1 MNKEILSLDR
11 LPDETDYD
19 YHKRLINGKLID
31 KTLYDVDYP
40 ELSKYVYGKEYSSD
54 VARRMMYGSCRTL
67 SLIDKQTY
75 ENITNK
81 EAEEVLESINKS
93 RMELRKERYKLQ
105 TEKVEYNRWIRED
118 ARDELFEEKVIDAI
132 RANVGIVDIPDKIVV
147 SNKNRCGV
155 LCIADCHFGKEYK
168 IYGVNNEVI
177 NEYSPEIFYKR
188 MEQIYSETLEIIKRE
203 NLESI
208 YVFNLG
214 DSTEGFIRNS
224 QLWSL
229 RYGVIDSAIIFG
241 NYIGYWLNKLSKNVR
256 VIYSQTDGNHDE
268 LRLLDGKKGEHLC
281 ESSGKVIR
289 NCIKVI
295 NEFNPNFEYSENKTG
310 FIYENICGYNV
321 LGIHGEVQNLPNS
334 ISEFSNIYDV
344 KISYLLSGHKHFG
357 SYENCGVKKASIGI
371 GSVVGSDEYS
381 MKLRKS
387 ADATASFI
395 IFEEDK
401 GKVDEH
407 TIVLN

>member
-19 YHKRLINGKLID
+19 YHKRLINGKLVD

-147 SNKNRCGV
+147 NNKTDAEFFA
-155 LCIADCHFGKEYK
+155 LPI
-168 IYGVNNEVI
+168 VI
-177 NEYSPEIFYKR
+177 SAR
-188 MEQIYSETLEIIKRE
+188 SIKYT
-203 NLESI
+203 ESI
-208 YVFNLG
+208 
-214 DSTEGFIRNS
+214 T
-224 QLWSL
+224 
-229 RYGVIDSAIIFG
+229 
-241 NYIGYWLNKLSKNVR
+241 K
-256 VIYSQTDGNHDE
+256 
-268 LRLLDGKKGEHLC
+268 
-281 ESSGKVIR
+281 
-289 NCIKVI
+289 
-295 NEFNPNFEYSENKTG
+295 
-310 FIYENICGYNV
+310 
-321 LGIHGEVQNLPNS
+321 
-334 ISEFSNIYDV
+334 
-344 KISYLLSGHKHFG
+344 
-357 SYENCGVKKASIGI
+357 
-371 GSVVGSDEYS
+371 
-381 MKLRKS
+381 
-387 ADATASFI
+387 
-395 IFEEDK
+395 
-401 GKVDEH
+401 
-407 TIVLN
+407 